1 MKKNR
6 LRQYLT
12 KILVDIMLY
21 AGIALYI
28 ILPFIMP
35 RVMAFVGVGEELRV
49 NYTIVMLTSGAC
61 SIYIVYQ
68 LRKMLSTV
76 LAGNPFVIQNVSAL
90 RKCAVAG
97 ALIAIIFLM
106 RVIISFTVASLLIV
120 IIFAL
125 LSLFCL
131 TLKDLFK
138 QAVSYKEETDWTV

>member
-1 MKKNR
+1 MEKNH

-21 AGIALYI
+21 VGTALYI
-28 ILPFIMP
+28 ILPFVMP
-35 RVMAFVGVGEELRV
+35 QVMAFVGAGEEMRV
-49 NYTIVMLTSGAC
+49 HYTLILLASGAC

-68 LRKMLSTV
+68 LRRMLSTV
-76 LAGNPFVIQNVSAL
+76 LTGNPFVAQNVSAL

-97 ALIAIIFLM
+97 ALISLVFLI
-106 RVIISFTVASLLIV
+106 RIIISFTVASLLIV

-138 QAVSYKEETDWTV
+138 QAVNYKEETDWTV